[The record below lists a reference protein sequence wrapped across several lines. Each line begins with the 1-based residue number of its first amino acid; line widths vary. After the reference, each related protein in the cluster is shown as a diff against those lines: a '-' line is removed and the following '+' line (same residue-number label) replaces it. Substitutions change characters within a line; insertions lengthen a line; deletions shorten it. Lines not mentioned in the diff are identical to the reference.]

1 MLRKLVK
8 YELWASGRLLLPIYG
23 AVIIMGL
30 ISSVFLKF
38 SPDLSYDSRFLI
50 IAAALS
56 MVLFFVL
63 IAAAIIASYIF
74 AIYRYKKNLLG
85 SEGYLMNTLPVSV
98 WQNIS
103 AKLIPAV
110 IYQLL
115 SIIAVFIA
123 AFLLF
128 TIGSNT
134 TVSELFGTVSSFF
147 EELIMAS
154 NIHLW
159 LLLAEITILLL
170 ISFAVSNLMFYA
182 AMSVGHSFTN
192 HKVLSSV
199 GVYVAFYIASQFI
212 STFLLIAAGILSDS
226 FLRGANFTDAMPHMI
241 MGGVIL
247 LEAAYG
253 AVYFFISGYFMKN
266 KLNLQ

>member
-30 ISSVFLKF
+30 ISSVFLRLR
-38 SPDLSYDSRFLI
+38 PDLSYDSTVLI
-50 IAAALS
+50 VAAALS
-56 MVLFFVL
+56 MVLFFLL

-110 IYQLL
+110 LYQLL
-115 SIIAVFIA
+115 GIA
-123 AFLLF
+123 AAVIAGMLF
-128 TIGSNT
+128 FIIGSNT
-134 TVSELFGTVSSFF
+134 TAAELLDAISRFF
-147 EELIMAS
+147 EELKNAS
-154 NIHLW
+154 NVHLW
-159 LLLAEITILLL
+159 LLLAEITVLLL
-170 ISFAVSNLMFYA
+170 IAFAVSNLMFYA

-199 GVYVAFYIASQFI
+199 GIYVAFYIASQFI
-212 STFLLIAAGILSDS
+212 NTFLLIAAGAFSDNFLS
-226 FLRGANFTDAMPHMI
+226 GADFADAMPHMI
-241 MGGVIL
+241 MCGFML

-266 KLNLQ
+266 RLNLQ

>member
-1 MLRKLVK
+1 MLGKLIK
-8 YELWASGRLLLPIYG
+8 YELWASGRMLLPIYG

-110 IYQLL
+110 LYQLL

-134 TVSELFGTVSSFF
+134 TAVELLESMGRFF
-147 EELIMAS
+147 EELKNAS
-154 NIHLW
+154 NVHLW
-159 LLLAEITILLL
+159 LLLAEITVLLL

-212 STFLLIAAGILSDS
+212 STFLLIAAGAFSDNFLS
-226 FLRGANFTDAMPHMI
+226 GADFADAIPHMI